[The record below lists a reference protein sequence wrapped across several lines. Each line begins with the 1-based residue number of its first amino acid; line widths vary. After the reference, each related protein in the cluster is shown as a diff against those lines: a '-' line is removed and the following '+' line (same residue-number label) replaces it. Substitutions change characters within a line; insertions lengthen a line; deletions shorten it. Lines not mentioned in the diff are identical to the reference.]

1 MYNKSTEIRNLF
13 TDTLNKV
20 TQMQSH
26 APLRPATSIKDKFAT
41 GTSTIVSTYG
51 VGTSTIIMCERRL
64 VIAQYQNITHNV
76 LLRKTILFTDAVYC

>member
-51 VGTSTIIMCERRL
+51 SGTSTIVSSRVDVR
-64 VIAQYQNITHNV
+64 
-76 LLRKTILFTDAVYC
+76 